1 VRPAA
6 VLPALGLALGLGLAP
21 CPLRASNAGVAQA
34 HADLS
39 DRLAKAGR
47 LQDAC
52 AELDAALQADPGRPD
67 WAQRLASLR
76 GSAHPGAS
84 NAPTAAPLSG
94 SAAVNVADCLA
105 QAREAYR
112 QSDLAGAEL
121 AWRQALSLKPG
132 LAEAEEGLARLQRE
146 AYHHDPDQPFDQS
159 VGDLYDAALRE
170 MRKGRLVEAR
180 QKLENARALNPVQAQ
195 VLQAMG
201 WIQGQASVQQQSRDA
216 QSLLAEGQRRLA
228 DGSDAKAAAAFSAAL
243 QAQPDLAEARKGL
256 EEIRK
261 RNSDKV
267 QAALAQ
273 GRAAVAKKDWAAAD
287 KAYSLALSLA
297 PEDADAKAGQSQAS
311 AELENARQAAAR
323 RKAADLSYNN
333 GVEAWQAGDLGAA
346 AVDFRETLRAD
357 PQDQEAAKALASV
370 QAKLE
375 ASVDQDRAKARGLL
389 AEGRR
394 LETEGALE
402 EALKRYQRAAAAD
415 PGLTPAAQALDS
427 LQKRMKGL

>member
-1 VRPAA
+1 MAA
-6 VLPALGLALGLGLAP
+6 LVLALGLAP
-21 CPLRASNAGVAQA
+21 CLLSASASGMAGA
-34 HADLS
+34 HAEMA

-47 LQDAC
+47 IQDAC
-52 AELDAALQADPGRPD
+52 AELDAALQADPGRTD
-67 WAQRLASLR
+67 LAQRLAELR
-76 GSAHPGAS
+76 GGARPSTPSA
-84 NAPTAAPLSG
+84 AAATPLSG

-121 AWRQALSLKPG
+121 AWRQALALKPG
-132 LAEAEEGLARLQRE
+132 LVEAEEGLQRLQRE

-180 QKLENARALNPVQAQ
+180 QKLENARSLNPVQGQ

-216 QSLLAEGQRRLA
+216 QSYLAEGQRRLA
-228 DGSDAKAAAAFSAAL
+228 DGSDIKAAAAFSAAL
-243 QAQPDLAEARKGL
+243 QAQPDLAEARQGL
-256 EEIRK
+256 DLVRK
-261 RNSDKV
+261 RNHDKV

-273 GRAAVAKKDWAAAD
+273 GRAAAAKKDWAAAD
-287 KAYSLALSLA
+287 KAYGLALSLA
-297 PEDADAKAGQSQAS
+297 PEDAEAKAGQSQADG
-311 AELENARQAAAR
+311 ELEDARQAAAR
-323 RKAADLSYNN
+323 RKAADQSYNN

-346 AVDFRETLRAD
+346 AVDFRETLRVD

-375 ASVDQDRAKARGLL
+375 ASSDQDRAKARSLL

-394 LETEGALE
+394 LETEGALD
-402 EALKRYQRAAAAD
+402 EALKRYQRSAAAD

>member
-1 VRPAA
+1 MKPVFA
-6 VLPALGLALGLGLAP
+6 VVALALGLWMAP
-21 CPLRASNAGVAQA
+21 SSLTASAAGMAQTR
-34 HADLS
+34 ADLAE
-39 DRLAKAGR
+39 RLAKAGR
-47 LQDAC
+47 TLDAC
-52 AELDAALQADPGRPD
+52 AELEAALQADPSRAD
-67 WAQRLASLR
+67 LAQRLVDLR
-76 GSAHPGAS
+76 GRARPAT
-84 NAPTAAPLSG
+84 ATAAAATPLSG

-121 AWRQALSLKPG
+121 AWRQALALKPG

-170 MRKGRLVEAR
+170 MRKGRQVEAR
-180 QKLENARALNPVQAQ
+180 QKLENARSLNPVQAQ

-216 QSLLAEGQRRLA
+216 QSYLAEGQRRLA

-243 QAQPDLAEARKGL
+243 QAQPDLAEARRGL

-261 RNSDKV
+261 RNNDKV

-287 KAYSLALSLA
+287 RAYSLALSLA
-297 PEDADAKAGQSQAS
+297 PEDADAKAGQSQAGG
-311 AELENARQAAAR
+311 ELENARQAAVR
-323 RKAADLSYNN
+323 RKAADQAYNN

-346 AVDFRETLRAD
+346 AVDFRDTLRVD
-357 PQDQEAAKALASV
+357 PQDKEAAKALASV

-375 ASVDQDRAKARGLL
+375 ASSDQDRARARSLL
-389 AEGRR
+389 AEGRK
-394 LETEGALE
+394 LETQGALD